1 MSTSRRQ
8 VLLTTLF
15 GAGAIGLR
23 SIATGLPVSLLLRPR
38 RALADAPPDCK
49 SPNKAQFVIL
59 STSGGGDPLNASSPG
74 TYEDANIIHSSDP
87 KMAPTPLTLSGKQFT
102 ASMPWSTL
110 PQNVLDRTVFWHIMT
125 NTPVHPKEPDV
136 LRLMGAI
143 QDREMLPSLLA
154 KQLAP
159 CLNTVQAQP
168 ITVGATSPSEALSF
182 NGQALPIIPP
192 TALKATLT
200 NSTARALAP
209 LTQLQS
215 LRDQTMNKLY
225 DLYKTEATP
234 SQRAYIDSMVTSQ
247 RQVRSIEQALL
258 DQLSSIQ
265 DNGPD
270 AQVSAALTLI
280 QMKVTPVIAMHIP
293 FGGDNHSDT
302 GLAKETE
309 QTISGVQTIASLMQQ
324 LKSAG
329 LDDAVSFITLNVFGR
344 TLATNG
350 GPTTTATNG
359 RTHNPNHQVSIAIGR
374 PFKGGVVGGCAPAH
388 GDYGALAIDSKTGM
402 GSPDGDVAPAET
414 LGAFGQT
421 VLAAVG
427 GDPTAIAS
435 GKVIGPALN

>member
-1 MSTSRRQ
+1 
-8 VLLTTLF
+8 
-15 GAGAIGLR
+15 
-23 SIATGLPVSLLLRPR
+23 
-38 RALADAPPDCK
+38 
-49 SPNKAQFVIL
+49 
-59 STSGGGDPLNASSPG
+59 
-74 TYEDANIIHSSDP
+74 
-87 KMAPTPLTLSGKQFT
+87 
-102 ASMPWSTL
+102 MPWSTL

-136 LRLMGAI
+136 LRLMGAT
-143 QDREMLPSLLA
+143 QNSEMLPSLLA

-200 NSTARALAP
+200 NSTTRALAP

-225 DLYKTEATP
+225 DLYKTDATP

-359 RTHNPNHQVSIAIGR
+359 RTHNPNHQVSIAIGK
-374 PFKGGVVGGCAPAH
+374 PFKGGVIGGCVPAH

-402 GSPDGDVAPAET
+402 GSPDGDVAPVNT

-421 VLAAVG
+421 ILAAVG
-427 GDPTAIAS
+427 GDPTAIAT